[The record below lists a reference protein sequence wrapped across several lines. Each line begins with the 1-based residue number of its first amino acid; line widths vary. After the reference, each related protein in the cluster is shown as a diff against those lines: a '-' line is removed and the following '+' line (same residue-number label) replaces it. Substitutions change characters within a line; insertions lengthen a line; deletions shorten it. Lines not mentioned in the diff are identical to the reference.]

1 MDEIIIY
8 CDGGCRGNQSKNNIG
23 AWGVVLIYKNNIKE
37 LSGSDKN
44 TTNNKMELTATIRAL
59 QQLKKHDI
67 PVRVHVD
74 SAYVLNGITKWIYG
88 WIKNG
93 WKDSKKAPVKNKE
106 LWQELYELK
115 RQFKDIQFIKVKG
128 HSDNE
133 GNNRADELCNIE
145 MDKLK

>member
-23 AWGVVLIYKNNIKE
+23 AWGVVLTYKNNIKE

-59 QQLKKHDI
+59 QQLKKNDI

-74 SAYVLNGITKWIYG
+74 SAYVLNGISSWIYG

-106 LWQELYELK
+106 LWMELYELK

-145 MDKLK
+145 MDKLI